1 MSNSTNPSLLPRW
14 KRLTFSLI
22 SIISGLVLSLVA
34 AEAILRYQRHYIER
48 SDQIEA
54 GIMLYDRQLGW
65 RLTPDWQGSHH
76 HYDFDTHY
84 QINHFGFRGTPEQES
99 NRPTEAKHFVIV
111 GDSFTFG
118 TGVNYSDT
126 FAQQLNLLGNGEKF
140 FTNYGVP
147 GYSTDQEYLLI
158 KETIRPLKPNHIILV
173 VYLGNDLFDNELAF
187 PMQAENSKPFFR
199 LDANGQLE
207 KKNSPVPMQSKP
219 AAARQK
225 NLHNIVMGELNFE
238 NSFLEKTMG
247 NLEIFRRL
255 GLFQSQPK
263 ISTDYFEKRFAHTLQ
278 LFYALVSAI
287 EADTKEVKADL
298 SIVLLPG
305 RSAIARPESVSAQY
319 QTYLGNKIVK
329 QFSKQSEIQV
339 IDLLAPLTTEFQKQ
353 NTKLYFSNE
362 GHLTPNGHQ
371 VVAAEIIKA
380 LLKAEH

>member
-1 MSNSTNPSLLPRW
+1 MSLA
-14 KRLTFSLI
+14 
-22 SIISGLVLSLVA
+22 A
-34 AEAILRYQRHYIER
+34 AEAILRYQRHHIER

-65 RLTPDWQGSHH
+65 RLTPEWQGSHH

-84 QINHFGFRGTPEQES
+84 QINHSGFRGTPKQAGT
-99 NRPTEAKHFVIV
+99 RPTEAKFFAIV

-126 FAQQLNLLGNGEKF
+126 FAQQLNLLGNDEKF

-158 KETIRPLKPNHIILV
+158 KETIRPLQPDHIILV

-225 NLHNIVMGELNFE
+225 NLHNIVMGDLNFE
-238 NSFLEKTMG
+238 HAFLEKTLG

-255 GLFQSQPK
+255 GLFQFQPK
-263 ISTDYFEKRFAHTLQ
+263 ISTEYFEKRFEYTLQ

-287 EADTKEVKADL
+287 EADIKEIKADL
-298 SIVLLPG
+298 SMVLLPG

-319 QTYLGNKIVK
+319 QAYLGEKIVK
-329 QFSKQSEIQV
+329 QFSRQSDIQV
-339 IDLLAPLTTEFQKQ
+339 IELLVPLTTEYQKQ

-362 GHLTPNGHQ
+362 GHLTPDGNQ
-371 VVAAEIIKA
+371 VVAAEIFQALVKA
-380 LLKAEH
+380 GR